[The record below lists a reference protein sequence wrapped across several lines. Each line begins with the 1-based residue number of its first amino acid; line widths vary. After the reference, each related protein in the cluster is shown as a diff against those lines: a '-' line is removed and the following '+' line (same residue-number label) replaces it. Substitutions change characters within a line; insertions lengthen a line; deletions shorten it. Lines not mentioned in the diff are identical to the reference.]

1 VCVDGESSK
10 VRLNVTL
17 SPTIAV
23 HSHLGKLHMRF
34 VKSRIDSG
42 LTRITEV
49 AASLCILFFYLGDSG
64 ACDDGGRRSWQSSKM
79 IQLSIQEE
87 KPDVKGEWVRNFST
101 CQEPNA
107 PSIRGYL
114 LHLTLTLIGFHSFL
128 NRHFARRSP
137 NSQKPTRWEL
147 RV

>member
-1 VCVDGESSK
+1 MCVDGESSK

-87 KPDVKGEWVRNFST
+87 KPDVKG
-101 CQEPNA
+101 
-107 PSIRGYL
+107 RGVSGSE
-114 LHLTLTLIGFHSFL
+114 TLAHAKNLMH
-128 NRHFARRSP
+128 RRSGDTY
-137 NSQKPTRWEL
+137 ST
-147 RV
+147 